1 MSRLELPVVA
11 SPYYRLP
18 RERGGGLAV
27 APELPFT
34 DLDTVLAAVNAAGTV
49 DTGPGPQ
56 RLTVSCPP
64 GAVAPLAARL
74 TETGTGDLRV
84 VIRLDTVP
92 GPDITPSTVER
103 LVHAGVAALE
113 IRDDVQ
119 PAEHELADWFE
130 LGKACLC
137 YGLPLLWTGSLPLD
151 AVPHWAHLPPPANQ
165 PEWRRRWRYGSLGWR
180 RGPGFAAVIDSRGA
194 DIRQRRVRLAALTPM
209 FGERLDRP
217 VPVSG
222 TEQDALVAAG
232 LAAVFAGRAVWL
244 PYRLRRWPPNTLLL

>member
-1 MSRLELPVVA
+1 MSRLELPVVG

-27 APELPFT
+27 APGMPFT
-34 DLDTVLAAVNAAGTV
+34 DVDAVLAAVNAAGEV
-49 DTGPGPQ
+49 ATGPGPQ
-56 RLTVSCPP
+56 HLTVHCRP
-64 GAVAPLAARL
+64 GAVSALAARL
-74 TETGTGDLRV
+74 AETGAGDLRV

-92 GPDITPSTVER
+92 GAAIGPSTVRR
-103 LVHAGVAALE
+103 LVHGGVAALE
-113 IRDDVQ
+113 IGDDVQ

-151 AVPHWAHLPPPANQ
+151 AVPHWGHLPPPGNQ